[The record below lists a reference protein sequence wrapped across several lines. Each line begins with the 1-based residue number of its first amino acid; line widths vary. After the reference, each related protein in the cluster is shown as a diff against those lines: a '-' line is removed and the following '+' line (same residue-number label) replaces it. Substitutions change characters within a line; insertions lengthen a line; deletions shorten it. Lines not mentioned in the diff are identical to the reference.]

1 MLDITVLPLV
11 DPNKVYLVSYYISG
25 QLIEFDKSQ
34 TNLKCFLVLGGPP
47 PIKSVEVE
55 IGVNI
60 YKLPDNYDDL
70 KEVAEIGGYLAKGVE
85 LSQPI
90 QRVR

>member
-11 DPNKVYLVSYYISG
+11 DPNKVYLVSYYISEE
-25 QLIEFDKSQ
+25 LIEFDKSQ
-34 TNLKCFLVLGGPP
+34 KNLKNFLVLGGPP

-55 IGVNI
+55 IGVSI
-60 YKLPDNYDDL
+60 YKLPDDYSDL
-70 KEVAEIGGYLAKGVE
+70 VEVTSIGGYLAKGVE
-85 LSQPI
+85 LSQSI